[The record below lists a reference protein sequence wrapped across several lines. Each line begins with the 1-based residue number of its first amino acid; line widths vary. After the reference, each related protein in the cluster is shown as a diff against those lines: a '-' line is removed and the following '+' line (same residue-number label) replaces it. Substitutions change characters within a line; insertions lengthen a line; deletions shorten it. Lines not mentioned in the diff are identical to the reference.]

1 VIVSCLAG
9 AAVLLAAFVVI
20 ERRSDH
26 AMLELSLFRKPSFT
40 GVSAVAFCLSAGMF
54 ALFLYIT
61 LYMQDVLLYSPLE
74 AGVRFLPLS
83 LLSFVVAPLSA
94 RLSNRVPHRALM
106 GTGLIL
112 VGVGLVLMH
121 GIDVGDS
128 WTTLLLG
135 LIVAGA
141 GIGLTNPGIAAV
153 AIGVVAPARAGMAS
167 GINSTFRQVGIAT
180 GVAALG
186 AVFQSRVTS
195 ELATSLPQAPSEFA
209 DAVSSGAAQAAIP
222 SIPPQFRDQAID
234 AANTAFVSG
243 LNEILLIGAAIAF
256 VGALSSWVLVRNADM
271 VAFGAPAPA
280 EEGQR
285 PQEAAEPV
293 PAGS

>member
-1 VIVSCLAG
+1 
-9 AAVLLAAFVVI
+9 
-20 ERRSDH
+20 
-26 AMLELSLFRKPSFT
+26 
-40 GVSAVAFCLSAGMF
+40 
-54 ALFLYIT
+54 
-61 LYMQDVLLYSPLE
+61 
-74 AGVRFLPLS
+74 
-83 LLSFVVAPLSA
+83 
-94 RLSNRVPHRALM
+94 
-106 GTGLIL
+106 
-112 VGVGLVLMH
+112 MH

-135 LIVAGA
+135 LSVAGV

-234 AANTAFVSG
+234 AANSAFISG

-256 VGALSSWVLVRNADM
+256 VGSLSSWLLVRNSDM

-280 EEGQR
+280 AAEGDS
-285 PQEAAEPV
+285 PQEAPEPV
-293 PAGS
+293 PAGG